1 MHRPSVVGLMLIASL
16 VLSACNNDS
25 APMPKG
31 QPMKQQRQSYE
42 ESIRRLRELGLVGR
56 DENPGIPDHTPQPED
71 DNPLGL
77 SFFRTVISD
86 EAAFSNLSIPRTF
99 FGRSE
104 IKRASFQ
111 NCDLT
116 ESNLRWNDFV
126 EVDFTGASLARA
138 DLRASIYTRVKFIRT
153 DLRGA
158 DLRRSD
164 FDSCRFDDALMDGA
178 VITRKQGTRLNLSGA
193 QKSVVDWRAED
204 GPEPSGG

>member
-193 QKSVVDWRAED
+193 QKSVVEWRAED